1 VTAGSYTTADI
12 TVDAQGRITA
22 AASGTIANAEIADGA
37 ITNAKV
43 NASAAIAG
51 SKISPDF
58 GSQNITTTGSLSASG
73 FSTSGGEI
81 ALTGTVPR
89 LNLVDSDAN
98 SDFRVKCD
106 GGSFHI
112 EDITNAGNRLSIDS
126 SGDVIIHN
134 DLDFP
139 DNSKI
144 KLGTGDDLQ
153 IFHNGHNIINGAT
166 GQNLEIQTNAFRLRN
181 QADSES
187 MIVADANASV
197 ELYYDNTKTFE
208 TISSGV
214 LVSGTL
220 KINDG
225 SASDN
230 RIALGNSGDLLIFH
244 DATNSNIKNNTGQL
258 NLLGD
263 DIRLLNN
270 AASKALIKA
279 FNAGGVELY
288 FNGTK
293 KLKTINEGIKLTEL
307 QIAPSGTETAS
318 LMTFG
323 GGGAVT
329 NSNSYGHFYDRATG
343 GSNTTAI
350 MFRSNSVAVG
360 TINFNNSATIYSTSS
375 DYRLK
380 ENAVSISDGITRLK
394 TLKPYRFNFKGES
407 DIVDG
412 FFAHEVTAVPEAI
425 TGTKD
430 GMKPETYY
438 EEGDTLPSGKVV
450 GDVKTYSST
459 EPEYQGIDQSKLV
472 PLLTAALQEAVTKI
486 ETLETKVAAL
496 EAA

>member
-1 VTAGSYTTADI
+1 ADI

-220 KINDG
+220 KIN
-225 SASDN
+225 
-230 RIALGNSGDLLIFH
+230 
-244 DATNSNIKNNTGQL
+244 
-258 NLLGD
+258 
-263 DIRLLNN
+263 
-270 AASKALIKA
+270 
-279 FNAGGVELY
+279 
-288 FNGTK
+288 
-293 KLKTINEGIKLTEL
+293 
-307 QIAPSGTETAS
+307 
-318 LMTFG
+318 
-323 GGGAVT
+323 
-329 NSNSYGHFYDRATG
+329 
-343 GSNTTAI
+343 
-350 MFRSNSVAVG
+350 
-360 TINFNNSATIYSTSS
+360 
-375 DYRLK
+375 
-380 ENAVSISDGITRLK
+380 
-394 TLKPYRFNFKGES
+394 
-407 DIVDG
+407 
-412 FFAHEVTAVPEAI
+412 
-425 TGTKD
+425 
-430 GMKPETYY
+430 
-438 EEGDTLPSGKVV
+438 
-450 GDVKTYSST
+450 
-459 EPEYQGIDQSKLV
+459 
-472 PLLTAALQEAVTKI
+472 
-486 ETLETKVAAL
+486 
-496 EAA
+496 